1 MIVKSL
7 LFLQAPPA
15 PAGTAQSADDR
26 ATAFRPVEG
35 GQQLQSGEQLLVI
48 AYMAFWLCVVAL
60 VVFSYRKQQRLD
72 HRIALLEGA
81 LAKERLKDGA
91 AKKEGAD

>member
-1 MIVKSL
+1 LIVKSL
-7 LFLQAPPA
+7 FFLQAPPA
-15 PAGTAQSADDR
+15 PTGTAQTADDR

-60 VVFSYRKQQRLD
+60 VAFSYRKQQRLD

-81 LAKERLKDGA
+81 LAKERIKDKGA
-91 AKKEGAD
+91 KEGAD